1 MICCKDGSRGGSL
14 VADGRH
20 REAQTGVDDA
30 RSAQAREMAADLGL
44 AEPERLDEITNAYL
58 LLSDQAQ
65 DTQKVG
71 SARVWKRAA
80 GEIGASWAMPRE
92 YHNICLDIYDCW
104 F

>member
-65 DTQKVG
+65 DTQTGGVG
-71 SARVWKRAA
+71 EGLEEGGGRNRGFLGHAKR
-80 GEIGASWAMPRE
+80 IP
-92 YHNICLDIYDCW
+92 
-104 F
+104 